1 VVFHSFRSRGV
12 LRVRVSIILQTR
24 IAIPFVGLFLLAPA
38 QSFLVQRLNV
48 ARYEVTESKGIPF
61 SDFVSRSAFNMFSSV
76 MYGESP
82 RTTDSCAI
90 DTKDLDF
97 VKSSQATF
105 NLTGR
110 LLVNPLKKISGGK
123 IYHSFKVNMDRTFA
137 FGSDKT
143 AGYIKQAMQER
154 GGSEAVGEG
163 AMEAGEGKAGSGGC
177 PVTAVKDS
185 LVGRLLNCGRLSA
198 EDIRLFSG
206 PMLMAGVNTTA
217 YVMS

>member
-1 VVFHSFRSRGV
+1 M
-12 LRVRVSIILQTR
+12 
-24 IAIPFVGLFLLAPA
+24 
-38 QSFLVQRLNV
+38 

-61 SDFVSRSAFNMFSSV
+61 LDFVSHSAFNMFSSV
-76 MYGESP
+76 MYGESLC
-82 RTTDSCAI
+82 TTDSCAVNP
-90 DTKDLDF
+90 KDLNF

-110 LLVNPLKKISGGK
+110 LLVNSLEKISGCK
-123 IYHSFKVNMDRTFA
+123 IYHLFKVNMDRTFA
-137 FGSDKT
+137 FGSNKM

-163 AMEAGEGKAGSGGC
+163 ATEAGEGKAGSGGC

-185 LVGRLLNCGRLSA
+185 LIGRLLNRGQLSA
-198 EDIRLFSG
+198 KDIRLFSG
-206 PMLMAGVNTTA
+206 PMLMAGVNTTT